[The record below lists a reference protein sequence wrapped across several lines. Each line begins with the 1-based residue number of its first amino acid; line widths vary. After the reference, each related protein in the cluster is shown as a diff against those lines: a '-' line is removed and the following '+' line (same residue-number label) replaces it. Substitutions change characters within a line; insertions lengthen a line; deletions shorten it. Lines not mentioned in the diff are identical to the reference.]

1 MKFSILMAVLPLI
14 IKLNVK
20 TKKYV
25 RDMLSTQ
32 DCRFVMMTRDGRR
45 GKRFILHNGTFTTDR
60 ELSAYDL
67 AYVWRDGDT
76 AFKALTDKDPTAL
89 FRAEANRD
97 LEIRGDKA
105 LSIPFN
111 IFLGYATGN
120 LKKK

>member
-1 MKFSILMAVLPLI
+1 MKFSILMGVLPLLI
-14 IKLNVK
+14 RMNIR

-32 DCRFVMMTRDGRR
+32 DCRFVMMTRDGRQGR
-45 GKRFILHNGTFTTDR
+45 RFMFREGMFSVDR
-60 ELSAYDL
+60 QLSDYDL
-67 AYVWRDGDT
+67 AYVWKDGNT

-111 IFLGYATGN
+111 IFLGYATGSFR
-120 LKKK
+120 KK